1 MTAVAADPALRPLPW
16 RGRTDLEVQPVWLR
30 QQRHW
35 RIKDPVSL
43 RYYELRDEEH
53 WLLTALDGQATL
65 AELAAGFERRFPQW
79 RLDAAR
85 IHGFLATLHAA
96 GLVLSDHDAR
106 TRFLQESAAAARRN
120 RWTMALANPLAIRF
134 RGLNPRRLLN
144 RIEPW
149 CGWLLSPPAIALGL
163 AVIVASA
170 LLAGLRLDASR
181 LPSLAD
187 FLTFENAFV
196 LWLCI
201 AAAKV
206 AHELSHALA
215 CRRAGRDCHE
225 LGVMLLCFAPCLYC
239 NVSDTWLVPSKWA
252 RAGVAAAGIYAELL
266 IAAVAGWL
274 WWLSAPGL
282 FHTVCLNLAIV
293 CSVGTLLFNAN
304 PLLRYDGYFVLSDLL
319 ETPNLWQQAWTPW
332 QARISRFYLGTDI
345 TSQANANRR
354 PELAVYALASLGYR
368 AFVIATLVWLVFDR
382 LAPYRL
388 TVVAQGFTL
397 LVFGAMVAGATART
411 AAVVRDPA
419 VVRRIDCRR
428 FAWRSFGT
436 AAALI
441 GLAFVPLPAW
451 VSAPAV
457 LELADGRVAYVETSG
472 TLREAVRPGSVLA
485 AGAVLARMAND
496 DLERERIELEGEL
509 AQQRQHVRLL
519 ESLRLS
525 DVEAGLELPAAQAKV
540 ADLSER
546 LARRNSELARLM
558 VTAPIA
564 GKVFPPP
571 PARSAQPPAETLPA
585 WSGSPLDVDNLG
597 CWLEAGTALCRLGDP
612 QRLEA
617 VLVVDQS
624 QVEALRAGQ
633 VVQLRLDGQWTAL
646 PGRVMEIARA
656 DAELVPLE
664 LMTAGRVPSRVGA
677 SGQLEPLGT
686 RYRVRVALE
695 LSEGQRPPALD
706 SIGAATVRVTPRSLA
721 RRGHDWVRRTFGL
734 GI

>member
-30 QQRHW
+30 QQRYW
-35 RIKDPVSL
+35 RIKDPISL
-43 RYYELRDEEH
+43 RYYELRDEEY
-53 WLLTALDGQATL
+53 WLLTALDGRATL
-65 AELAAGFERRFPQW
+65 AELATGFERRFPQW

-106 TRFLQESAAAARRN
+106 TGFLQESAAAARRN
-120 RWTMALANPLAIRF
+120 RWAMALANPLAIRF
-134 RGLNPRRLLN
+134 RGLNPRRLLD

-149 CGWLLSPPAIALGL
+149 CGWLLSPPAIVLGL
-163 AVIVASA
+163 ALIVASA
-170 LLAGLRLDASR
+170 LLAGLRLDAAR

-187 FLTFENAFV
+187 FVTVENVFV

-206 AHELSHALA
+206 VHELSHALA

-239 NVSDTWLVPSKWA
+239 NVSDTWLVPGKWA
-252 RAGVAAAGIYAELL
+252 RAGVAAAGIYVELL

-319 ETPNLWQQAWTPW
+319 ETPNLWQQAWAPW
-332 QARISRFYLGTDI
+332 QARISRLYLGTDV

-368 AFVIATLVWLVFDR
+368 AFVIAALVWLVFDR
-382 LAPYRL
+382 LTPYRL
-388 TVVAQGFTL
+388 TVVAQAFTL
-397 LVFGAMVAGATART
+397 LVFGAVVAGTTART

-419 VVRRIDCRR
+419 VVRRIDRRR
-428 FAWRSFGT
+428 FAWRSLGT
-436 AAALI
+436 AAALL

-457 LELADGRVAYVETSG
+457 IELASGRVAYVETSG
-472 TLREAVRPGSVLA
+472 TLREAVRPGAVVAAGSVLA
-485 AGAVLARMAND
+485 RLAND
-496 DLERERIELEGEL
+496 DLERDRIELEGEL

-540 ADLSER
+540 ADLTER
-546 LARRNSELARLM
+546 LARRKNELAQLA

-564 GKVFPPP
+564 GTVFPPP
-571 PARSAQPPAETLPA
+571 SNRVETAPERLPA
-585 WSGSPLDVDNLG
+585 WSGSPLDADNLG
-597 CWLEAGTALCRLGDP
+597 CWLEAGAALCRLGDP

-633 VVQLRLDGQWTAL
+633 AVQLHLDGQWTAL

-656 DAELVPLE
+656 DAELMPLD

-677 SGQLEPLGT
+677 SGQLEPLET
-686 RYRVRVALE
+686 RYRVRVTLE
-695 LSEGQRPPALD
+695 LSARQRPPALD
-706 SIGAATVRVTPRSLA
+706 SMGAATVRVTPRSLA
-721 RRGHDWVRRTFGL
+721 RRGRDWVRRTFGL

>member
-16 RGRTDLEVQPVWLR
+16 RGRTDLEVQPVSLR
-30 QQRHW
+30 RQRHW

-43 RYYELRDEEH
+43 RYYELRDEEY
-53 WLLTALDGQATL
+53 WLLTALDGRATL

-106 TRFLQESAAAARRN
+106 TSFLQESAAAARRN

-134 RGLNPRRLLN
+134 RGLNPRRFLD

-149 CGWLLSPPAIALGL
+149 CGWLLSPLAIALGL
-163 AVIVASA
+163 AFVALTA
-170 LLAGLRLDASR
+170 LLAGLRLDAAR
-181 LPSLAD
+181 LPSLSS

-206 AHELSHALA
+206 VHELSHALA

-239 NVSDTWLVPSKWA
+239 NVSDTWLVPNKWA

-274 WWLSAPGL
+274 WWLSASGL

-319 ETPNLWQQAWTPW
+319 ETPNLWQQAWAPW
-332 QARISRFYLGTDI
+332 QARISRFYLGTDV

-368 AFVIATLVWLVFDR
+368 AFVIVALVWLVFDR

-419 VVRRIDCRR
+419 VVRRIDRRR
-428 FAWRSFGT
+428 FAWRGLGT
-436 AAALI
+436 AAALL

-457 LELADGRVAYVETSG
+457 LELAGGRVAYVETSG
-472 TLREAVRPGSVLA
+472 TLREAVRPGTVVTAGSVLA
-485 AGAVLARMAND
+485 RLAND

-509 AQQRQHVRLL
+509 AQQQQHVRLL

-540 ADLSER
+540 ADLTER
-546 LARRNSELARLM
+546 LARRRNELDRLA

-564 GKVFPPP
+564 GTVFPPP
-571 PARSAQPPAETLPA
+571 PNRVATAPERLAT
-585 WSGSPLDVDNLG
+585 WSGSPLDADNLG

-612 QRLEA
+612 RRLEA
-617 VLVVDQS
+617 VLAVDQS
-624 QVEALRAGQ
+624 QVEALREGQ
-633 VVQLRLDGQWTAL
+633 AVRVSLDGGWQSME
-646 PGRVMEIARA
+646 GRVVEIARA
-656 DAELVPLE
+656 DAEE
-664 LMTAGRVPSRVGA
+664 LPVELLIAGLVPSRQGA
-677 SGQLEPLGT
+677 DGRLEPLGT
-686 RYRVRVALE
+686 QYRVRVALE
-695 LSEGQRPPALD
+695 AAIGPVPRLDALGRA
-706 SIGAATVRVTPRSLA
+706 SVRVSAKSLA
-721 RRGHDWVRRTFGL
+721 DRAHGWLRRTFGL
-734 GI
+734 GV